1 MPARP
6 QARAQPA
13 DFSWL
18 FGAEGPRLAPAFA
31 PERVSSRR
39 LSAPLVSEPHAAKFV
54 VRLAYLDGLRATAAL
69 YVVMFHAVLGF
80 SGDNLTGAWR
90 LLRRAF
96 AFGHEAVA
104 IFIVLSGYCLTL
116 PLARRG
122 ALAVD
127 LGTFLQRRALRILP
141 PYFAALMLSLAL
153 LGVPVLRTAHTGTIW
168 DNSLPGFSFGSILS
182 HLLLVHNWSP
192 LWGYQINGPLWSVAS
207 EWQIYFFFPLVL
219 LPTWKRSGPLGMLA
233 VAALLGFAPLWL
245 WPGPAHVAIPW
256 YLLLFTLG
264 MLASAL
270 GFSDAPLAQRWRD
283 QAPLG
288 GICAAC
294 WGACVAFSMGW
305 PKVWFSSKP
314 LTDVLVGL
322 SSAVLLAF
330 LTRRAGRVGRAR
342 GVLLRVLESRLL
354 VGVGHFS
361 YSLYLTHLPIVALA
375 YFALNKHLNGPA
387 LVLALLATSLAASL
401 AVAYA
406 FFVVVE
412 RRFIR
417 R

>member
-1 MPARP
+1 MAARP

-13 DFSWL
+13 DFSWP
-18 FGAEGPRLAPAFA
+18 FQPAFGSD
-31 PERVSSRR
+31 RVSSRR
-39 LSAPLVSEPHAAKFV
+39 LSAPLLPETHAAKVV

-80 SGDNLTGAWR
+80 SAESLTGPWR

-122 ALAVD
+122 ALSVD
-127 LGTFLQRRALRILP
+127 LGNFLRRRAFRILP
-141 PYFAALMLSLAL
+141 PYFAALALSLAL
-153 LGVPVLRTAHTGTIW
+153 LAVPVLQTPHTGTIW
-168 DNSLPGFSFGSILS
+168 DNSLPGVSLGSILS

-219 LPTWKRSGPLGMLA
+219 LPVWKRSGPLSMLA
-233 VAALLGFAPLWL
+233 VAALLGFAPLLL

-256 YLLLFTLG
+256 YLLLFTFG
-264 MLASAL
+264 MLSAAL
-270 GFSDAPLAQRWRD
+270 GFSDAPLAQRWRS

-288 GICAAC
+288 CIGAAC
-294 WGACVAFSMGW
+294 WGACLGFSMGW

-314 LTDVLVGL
+314 VTDVLVGV

-330 LTRRAGRVGRAR
+330 LTRRAGKVGRAR
-342 GVLLRVLESRLL
+342 GLVLRILESRPL
-354 VGVGHFS
+354 VELGHFS
-361 YSLYLTHLPIVALA
+361 YSLYLTHLPVVALA
-375 YFALNKHLNGPA
+375 YFMLHEHFTGPA
-387 LVLALLATSLAASL
+387 LVLSLLATSLVASL
-401 AVAYA
+401 AVAYG
-406 FFVVVE
+406 FFIVIE